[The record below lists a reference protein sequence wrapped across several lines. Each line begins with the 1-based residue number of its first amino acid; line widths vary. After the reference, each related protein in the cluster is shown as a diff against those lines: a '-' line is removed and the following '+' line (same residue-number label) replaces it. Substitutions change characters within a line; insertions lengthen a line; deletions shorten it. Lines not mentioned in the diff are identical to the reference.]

1 MEIASWLGMGACVP
15 FSFKFQVAIWCRPVL
30 APCIQSQSLGFLCAL
45 ALLCLEGLV
54 SLLSSIP
61 SGLTLFTLPL
71 PHGSMS
77 QEERYLMETSCSGLR
92 LQGLSISAYHLA
104 AVPSV
109 GSHLWQKKLL
119 WWVSKALI
127 CEKSTMRLVVIPLL
141 PSFSRTVV
149 LGPTLGHTQ
158 K

>member
-15 FSFKFQVAIWCRPVL
+15 FSFKFQVPIWCRPVL
-30 APCIQSQSLGFLCAL
+30 APCIQPQSLGFLCAL
-45 ALLCLEGLV
+45 ALLFLEGLV

-61 SGLTLFTLPL
+61 SGLTLFPLPL

-77 QEERYLMETSCSGLR
+77 QEERYLMEVAGS
-92 LQGLSISAYHLA
+92 LSLCISVA

-109 GSHLWQKKLL
+109 GSHLWQKLL

-127 CEKSTMRLVVIPLL
+127 CEKSAMRSVVIPLL
-141 PSFSRTVV
+141 YSFSRRVV